1 MTIDDKVAQS
11 IRCFC
16 VSYETG
22 KHSRLALLQRA
33 RRRRMVGAREDG
45 DPEKEDGRK
54 ATNNDRQNN
63 KCGSEVGTVGGPR
76 GRGGG
81 RRHAMRTL
89 GGDGVSIWGS
99 TERRDVRVAQKED
112 KQREGS
118 SFAQGAMFGR
128 ALQNAVGGCSWVLQN
143 RRDTRTTMEGS
154 SVSIVA

>member
-81 RRHAMRTL
+81 RRHAMSSLWGPWHVDSGQRR
-89 GGDGVSIWGS
+89 GVTFMLHKKKRNKGK
-99 TERRDVRVAQKED
+99 D
-112 KQREGS
+112 
-118 SFAQGAMFGR
+118 R
-128 ALQNAVGGCSWVLQN
+128 ALRRRRCSAERFRMSSGGVLGFYRIAARQG
-143 RRDTRTTMEGS
+143 RRWEEAR
-154 SVSIVA
+154 